1 MKSGITIRAIAT
13 MLAAAGCLLSAST
26 AANAAPS
33 NTDGVR
39 ATYKGKSINLAES
52 WSDAKA
58 CVVFSAQDV
67 RCYATTAE
75 AD

>member
-1 MKSGITIRAIAT
+1 MKSGNILRGIAT
-13 MLAAAGCLLSAST
+13 LFVAAGCLLSAST

-33 NTDGVR
+33 NTDGAR
-39 ATYKGKSINLAES
+39 ANYKGNSINLAES

-75 AD
+75 A